1 MQLESLGS
9 WQMSQSLAGQQE
21 LRELSLCANRDRADG
36 TAQGGETTLCSSS
49 LHL

>member
-21 LRELSLCANRDRADG
+21 LRAVPLCQ
-36 TAQGGETTLCSSS
+36 QGQG
-49 LHL
+49 